1 MLDQTRSSKELQ
13 TILNYSDETDALPNS
28 GILSALRLAVHF
40 NQKRFVAQPNCQ
52 QLLSTLWYEGVY
64 GWRRMH
70 WGLKL
75 LYSLLIGL
83 FWPIL
88 CMIHIIFPKSSA
100 GQLICRPFMKFI
112 VGTASY
118 LTFLA
123 LLVLA
128 SQVKVDHAGDDPGP
142 PPSTIEWI
150 LLPWII
156 SLIAAEIGQLW
167 SGGANDYV
175 NDRWNVMDFFMN
187 SLYLAT
193 ISTKLCAFVL
203 HKDIPH
209 HHRLSRVEW
218 DPLHPTLISEAL
230 FSVANIFSFLRL
242 SKLKKKISVAESQ
255 VYLFNSNVHM
265 GPIQISLGRMLFD
278 ISKFLMIWFLVLFA
292 FANGL
297 NQLYYKYGN
306 AGIYTGD
313 SPHKV
318 VHDYEVHEG
327 HKTYG
332 NNSVCYG
339 LMCEKQNNAFST
351 LFHAM
356 EALYWSAFGLVNLY
370 VTDLEPEVQK
380 IL

>member
-1 MLDQTRSSKELQ
+1 VLDQTRSSKELQ

-193 ISTKLCAFVL
+193 ISTKICAFLL

-242 SKLKKKISVAESQ
+242 SK
-255 VYLFNSNVHM
+255 FT
-265 GPIQISLGRMLFD
+265 
-278 ISKFLMIWFLVLFA
+278 FA
-292 FANGL
+292 REL
-297 NQLYYKYGN
+297 SR
-306 AGIYTGD
+306 I
-313 SPHKV
+313 
-318 VHDYEVHEG
+318 
-327 HKTYG
+327 
-332 NNSVCYG
+332 
-339 LMCEKQNNAFST
+339 
-351 LFHAM
+351 
-356 EALYWSAFGLVNLY
+356 
-370 VTDLEPEVQK
+370 
-380 IL
+380 